1 MQGKKW
7 SEKDKDWFEKYNL
20 AKEYY
25 LEHGNLKIPF
35 RYSSLKDGII
45 INLGTWV
52 MTQRQGYLKGTLSK
66 ERIDLLN
73 EIGMVWK
80 INNTYSWEY
89 MYNLAKDYY
98 LENNKLF
105 SSTYKI
111 NINDKNVLLGAW
123 LRNQIKFYN
132 EGKLSIEK
140 IKLLEN
146 IGVQWKAEQRKR
158 NRKDNRDKKWFSLYK
173 EVLEFYKE
181 HGNLIIPN
189 DYLVTV
195 SHEEILLKSWYKNQ
209 KSMLKLK
216 ELSAEKEKLINEL
229 IMLNENNKIK
239 TENDKN
245 WFEIYNVAVN
255 YYKEHGDLKVPYTYV
270 YEKDGIKINL
280 GQWVISQRQNYGNN
294 KISADKIKLL
304 DKIGMKWEKKNWF
317 TWEYVYKLAKDYYKE
332 HGDLLV
338 PRNLIVNVEGT
349 DISLGNWIVN
359 QRRSYKKKTL
369 SSERIEL
376 LNEIGMK
383 WEDVKQTTDD
393 KNWLIL
399 FKNVVKYYEENET
412 TNISS
417 DYEVLIEN
425 KSINL
430 NKWYTK
436 QLYLCRNN
444 KLSSERK
451 KLIEAFSNKVNDKR
465 AENLSRLKWMKN
477 YELAKK
483 YFMMHGNLRIPN
495 TYEVE
500 VNGEIIKLGDWINSQ
515 RSSYKG
521 RRAKISEKQIKL
533 LNEIGMI
540 WEFNS
545 ERMANW
551 LEKYKFIKEY
561 YDKNGDLFF
570 PKNYTIEVN
579 GKIIN
584 LKEWLNAQKN
594 LYKNGKLCIEKA
606 KLLEEIGITS
616 NNSKVLSK

>member
-7 SEKDKDWFEKYNL
+7 SEYDKDWFEKYSL

-25 LEHGNLKIPF
+25 LEHGNLKVPF

-123 LRNQIKFYN
+123 LRNQIKFYD

-216 ELSAEKEKLINEL
+216 ELSAEKEKLVNEL

-255 YYKEHGDLKVPYTYV
+255 YYKKHGDLKVPYTYV

-294 KISADKIKLL
+294 KISDDKIKLL

-430 NKWYTK
+430 NRWYTK

-545 ERMANW
+545 ERMTNW

-594 LYKNGKLCIEKA
+594 LYKNGKLSIEKA

>member
-1 MQGKKW
+1 MKDGKWLK
-7 SEKDKDWFEKYNL
+7 KYNL

-35 RYSSLKDGII
+35 RYSFLKDGII

-52 MTQRQGYLKGTLSK
+52 MAQRQGYLKGTLSK

-73 EIGMVWK
+73 EIGMAWK

-216 ELSAEKEKLINEL
+216 ELSAEKEKLVNEL

-399 FKNVVKYYEENET
+399 FKNVVEYYEENET

-483 YFMMHGNLRIPN
+483 YFITHGNLKIPN

-521 RRAKISEKQIKL
+521 RRPTISEEQIKL

-545 ERMANW
+545 ERMTNW

-584 LKEWLNAQKN
+584 LKEWLSSQKN
-594 LYKNGKLCIEKA
+594 LYKNGKLSIEKA

>member
-7 SEKDKDWFEKYNL
+7 SEYDKDWFEKYSL

-25 LEHGNLKIPF
+25 LEHGNLKVPF

-73 EIGMVWK
+73 EIGMAWK

-399 FKNVVKYYEENET
+399 FKNVVEYYEENET

>member
-7 SEKDKDWFEKYNL
+7 SEYDKDWFEKYSL

-52 MTQRQGYLKGTLSK
+52 MAQRQGYLKGTLSK

-430 NKWYTK
+430 NRWYTK

-521 RRAKISEKQIKL
+521 RRAKISEKQINL

-540 WEFNS
+540 WAFNS

-594 LYKNGKLCIEKA
+594 LYKNGKLSIEKA

>member
-317 TWEYVYKLAKDYYKE
+317 TWEYVYKLANDYYKE

-521 RRAKISEKQIKL
+521 RRAKISEKQINL

-545 ERMANW
+545 ERMTNW

-594 LYKNGKLCIEKA
+594 LYKNGKLSIEKA

>member
-1 MQGKKW
+1 MKDGKWLK
-7 SEKDKDWFEKYNL
+7 KYNL
-20 AKEYY
+20 AKQYY

-52 MTQRQGYLKGTLSK
+52 MTQRQGHLKGTLSK

-73 EIGMVWK
+73 EIGMAWK

-399 FKNVVKYYEENET
+399 FKNVVEYYEENET

-417 DYEVLIEN
+417 D
-425 KSINL
+425 
-430 NKWYTK
+430 
-436 QLYLCRNN
+436 
-444 KLSSERK
+444 
-451 KLIEAFSNKVNDKR
+451 
-465 AENLSRLKWMKN
+465 
-477 YELAKK
+477 
-483 YFMMHGNLRIPN
+483 
-495 TYEVE
+495 
-500 VNGEIIKLGDWINSQ
+500 
-515 RSSYKG
+515 
-521 RRAKISEKQIKL
+521 
-533 LNEIGMI
+533 
-540 WEFNS
+540 
-545 ERMANW
+545 
-551 LEKYKFIKEY
+551 
-561 YDKNGDLFF
+561 
-570 PKNYTIEVN
+570 
-579 GKIIN
+579 
-584 LKEWLNAQKN
+584 
-594 LYKNGKLCIEKA
+594 
-606 KLLEEIGITS
+606 
-616 NNSKVLSK
+616 

>member
-1 MQGKKW
+1 MKDGKWLK
-7 SEKDKDWFEKYNL
+7 KYNL

-216 ELSAEKEKLINEL
+216 ELSAEKEKLVNEL

>member
-7 SEKDKDWFEKYNL
+7 SEYDKDWFEKYNL

-73 EIGMVWK
+73 EIGMAWK

-123 LRNQIKFYN
+123 FRNQIKFYN

-399 FKNVVKYYEENET
+399 FKNVVEYYEENET

-430 NKWYTK
+430 NRWYTK

-521 RRAKISEKQIKL
+521 RRAKISGKQINL

-584 LKEWLNAQKN
+584 LKKWLNAQKN
-594 LYKNGKLCIEKA
+594 LYKNGKLSIEKA

>member
-1 MQGKKW
+1 MKDGKWLK
-7 SEKDKDWFEKYNL
+7 KYNL
-20 AKEYY
+20 AKQYY

-52 MTQRQGYLKGTLSK
+52 MTQRQGHLKGTLSK

-73 EIGMVWK
+73 EIGMAWK

-399 FKNVVKYYEENET
+399 FKNVVEYYEENET

-430 NKWYTK
+430 NRWYTK

-521 RRAKISEKQIKL
+521 RRAKISGKQINL

-594 LYKNGKLCIEKA
+594 LYKNGKLSIEKV

>member
-7 SEKDKDWFEKYNL
+7 SEYDKDWFEKYNL

-73 EIGMVWK
+73 EIGMAWK

-369 SSERIEL
+369 LSERIEL

-399 FKNVVKYYEENET
+399 FKNVVEYYEENET

-430 NKWYTK
+430 NRWYTK

-521 RRAKISEKQIKL
+521 RRAKISEKQINL

-594 LYKNGKLCIEKA
+594 LYKNGKLSIEKA

>member
-7 SEKDKDWFEKYNL
+7 SEYDKDWFEKYNL

-73 EIGMVWK
+73 EIGMAWK

-216 ELSAEKEKLINEL
+216 ELSAEKEKLVNEL

-451 KLIEAFSNKVNDKR
+451 KLIETFSNKVNDKR

-594 LYKNGKLCIEKA
+594 LYKNGKLSIEKA

-616 NNSKVLSK
+616 NNSKVLIK

>member
-1 MQGKKW
+1 MKDGKWLK
-7 SEKDKDWFEKYNL
+7 KYNL

-25 LEHGNLKIPF
+25 LGHGNLKIPF
-35 RYSSLKDGII
+35 RYSFLKDGII

-52 MTQRQGYLKGTLSK
+52 MAQRQGYLKGTLSK

-73 EIGMVWK
+73 EIGMAWK

-399 FKNVVKYYEENET
+399 FKNVVEYYEENET

-430 NKWYTK
+430 NRWYTK

-521 RRAKISEKQIKL
+521 RRPTISEEQIKL

-594 LYKNGKLCIEKA
+594 LYKNGKLSIEKA

>member
-1 MQGKKW
+1 MKDGKWLK
-7 SEKDKDWFEKYNL
+7 KYNL

-73 EIGMVWK
+73 EIGMIWK

-89 MYNLAKDYY
+89 MYNLVKEYY

-105 SSTYKI
+105 STTYKI
-111 NINDKNVLLGAW
+111 NINDKNVLLGVW

-216 ELSAEKEKLINEL
+216 ELSAEKEKLVNEL

-399 FKNVVKYYEENET
+399 FKNVVEYYEENET

-417 DYEVLIEN
+417 DYEILIEN

-521 RRAKISEKQIKL
+521 RRAKISEKRIKL

-545 ERMANW
+545 ERMTNW

-594 LYKNGKLCIEKA
+594 LYKNGKLSIEKA

>member
-1 MQGKKW
+1 MKDGKWLK
-7 SEKDKDWFEKYNL
+7 KYNL

-216 ELSAEKEKLINEL
+216 ELSAEKEKLVNEL

-399 FKNVVKYYEENET
+399 FKNVVEYYEENET

-430 NKWYTK
+430 NRWYTK

>member
-7 SEKDKDWFEKYNL
+7 SEYDKDWFEKYNL

-73 EIGMVWK
+73 EIGMAWK

-89 MYNLAKDYY
+89 MYNLVKEYY
-98 LENNKLF
+98 LENNILF
-105 SSTYKI
+105 STTYKI
-111 NINDKNVLLGAW
+111 NINDKNVLLGVW

-216 ELSAEKEKLINEL
+216 ELSAEKEKLVNEL

-399 FKNVVKYYEENET
+399 FKNVVEYYEENET

-417 DYEVLIEN
+417 DYEILIEN

-521 RRAKISEKQIKL
+521 RRAKISEKRIKL

-545 ERMANW
+545 ERMTNW

-594 LYKNGKLCIEKA
+594 LYKNGKLSIEKA